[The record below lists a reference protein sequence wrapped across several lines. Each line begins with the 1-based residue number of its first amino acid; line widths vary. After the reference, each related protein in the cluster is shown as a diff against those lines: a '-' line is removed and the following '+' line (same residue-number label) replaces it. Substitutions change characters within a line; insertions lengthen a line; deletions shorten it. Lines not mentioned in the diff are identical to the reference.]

1 MMVKQTKTLVGSVD
15 CVVVL
20 VTCPSVSVATRLAK
34 TLVSR
39 RLIACANIVPGVTS
53 FFWWDGKVDRARE
66 AMLLLRTTRAGE
78 ARLRHAVRSL
88 HPYEVPEIIAL
99 PIVAGHQPYLRWVMS
114 SVASR

>member
-1 MMVKQTKTLVGSVD
+1 MVKSKRKPAGSAS

-20 VTCPSVSVATRLAK
+20 VTCPSLSVATRLAK

-39 RLIACANIVPGVTS
+39 HLIACANIVPGVAS
-53 FFWWDGKVDRARE
+53 FFWWDGKVDRSRE
-66 AMLLLRTTRAGE
+66 VLLLLKTTTAGE
-78 ARLRHAVRSL
+78 ARLRHAVRLL
-88 HPYEVPEIIAL
+88 HPYDVPEVIAL